1 MPSNQN
7 LNKGSTENKTFVGS
21 RAYTFIDSYIYMKNK
36 SYNALYEKNKDILL
50 MENEAIKTNSPKIL
64 YNAFFEQMRILD
76 SVVARIRDFLLIIKN
91 DVMNNINLIMPDE
104 DLIAEYDAALD
115 KVTLLPRFKYVK
127 YNIVN
132 TKYMNMTVFFNLFK
146 NEIEEFCKIKDATSN
161 FNHPLLH
168 SKATNFLID
177 NKTEYLDQ
185 DESILE
191 MEEIKIVTLSKLTAI
206 LRFFQKKSVIKQLVK
221 QDFKMFHFYL
231 RQYKALY
238 DMTLSLKPTIV
249 GNDIQIDLSGTKYK
263 LSFNDYLVLYKHF
276 SMMSKYM
283 LDIVNEYNTRFFN
296 KIYALQS
303 NIEVYRSIMIDV
315 IDYANNKDVDT
326 VNETTNS
333 FNDIYGLVN
342 GNDAAEELL
351 MDDASDDEEDKI
363 QADEIIYSDPN
374 KEV

>member
-342 GNDAAEELL
+342 GNDATEELL